1 MGKKRKKKEEKKKR
15 KKRKRKEDEEVEE
28 ERSQRK
34 EEKRENHK
42 GKAKKPLQKTPKV
55 NSSKLTL
62 TPENIAD
69 KGSFNT
75 NLYKISN

>member
-1 MGKKRKKKEEKKKR
+1 MGKKRKKKEEKE
-15 KKRKRKEDEEVEE
+15 RKRKEDEEE

-62 TPENIAD
+62 TPVNIAD

>member
-1 MGKKRKKKEEKKKR
+1 MGKKRKKKEEKE
-15 KKRKRKEDEEVEE
+15 RKRKEDEEE